1 MTAKMEPTTS
11 PLPFAERAF
20 PNPFGPLVGQ
30 PLDDHQVDI
39 AEINSEAFEA
49 CQRLVQDVAS
59 GGFSAALTVFGDVGT
74 GKTHL
79 VGRVRRWLQPQHEKL
94 FVFVRMETS
103 PAGIWRHLR
112 RSMALSLLRTNADGV
127 RALDRLFETRKSD
140 LEQFADRDL
149 SIVLEHLLE
158 GRQIRDSAAWLRGE
172 GLPDEVLNSLGLSTP
187 GPDDD
192 PEVNSRH
199 FVIAI
204 CELIRPGVVV
214 FCMDQIEAVMS
225 SPVDREGPHS
235 VGKIVSCLVEET
247 HNASVIFCLQ
257 SSFIILMEQVLD
269 GAAQSKMLGRR
280 AAIHPLAWEQAQR
293 LIHARL
299 DTVPELAAE
308 RAAHGGSWPLIESQ
322 IRNVFLDNAA
332 PARKIIARC
341 KDLFDLWRSGHAT
354 EVEPLDTA
362 LQNMLDERL
371 EQKDPA
377 ETEAILRNGM
387 PLFARAA
394 GLTCSVP
401 GNRSPLDFSV
411 DGGRIA
417 VAICNEA
424 NGRSLANHVRKIS
437 DAWKPA
443 GNQTLLLLRDA
454 RLAIPRGAKATQQ
467 RIAGLQSQG
476 GRLVTISE
484 EAVEALAALR
494 RLLSD
499 AESGDLA
506 QHGEPVS
513 AGAVERW
520 IAGHLPAALDPLFSD
535 FGGTRPDPVAPADRI
550 TPALAALLA
559 ERKMVTLEDAARSL
573 EVPPG
578 EVEECARR
586 DPRQFG
592 ILGGSA
598 PALFQPATGADV
610 RSR

>member
-1 MTAKMEPTTS
+1 MEPTTS

-39 AEINSEAFEA
+39 AEINSEAFAA
-49 CQRLVQDVAS
+49 CQRLVQDVTA
-59 GGFSAALTVFGDVGT
+59 GGFSAALTVFGDAGT

-79 VGRVRRWLQPQHEKL
+79 VGRVRRWLQLQAEKL

-103 PAGIWRHLR
+103 PAGIWRHVR

-127 RALDRLFETRKSD
+127 RALDRLLEHRKSD

-158 GRQIRDSAAWLRGE
+158 GRQVRDSAAWLRGE
-172 GLPDEVLNSLGLSTP
+172 GLPDEVLNSLGLSIP
-187 GPDDD
+187 GTEDD
-192 PEVNSRH
+192 PEVTSRH
-199 FVIAI
+199 VVTAI

-214 FCMDQIEAVMS
+214 FCLDQIEAVMS
-225 SPVDREGPHS
+225 SPGDREGPHA
-235 VGKIVSCLVEET
+235 VGKVVSYLIDET
-247 HNASVIFCLQ
+247 HNASAICCEQ
-257 SSFIILMEQVLD
+257 SSLMILIEQILE
-269 GAAQSKMLGRR
+269 GAAKDRVLGRR
-280 AAIHPLAWEQAQR
+280 AAIRPLAWDEAQR

-299 DTVPELAAE
+299 DTVPELAGE
-308 RAAHGGSWPLIESQ
+308 RVAHGGCWPLVESQ
-322 IRNVFLDNAA
+322 IRVVFKDNAA
-332 PARKIIARC
+332 PARRIIARC

-362 LQNMLDERL
+362 LQNMLDERM
-371 EQKDPA
+371 ETKDPA

-387 PLFARAA
+387 PLLARAA

-401 GNRSPLDFSV
+401 GNRSPLDFAI
-411 DGGRIA
+411 DGRRVA

-424 NGRSLANHVRKIS
+424 NSRSLTNRLKKVSAS
-437 DAWKPA
+437 WKPA
-443 GNQTLLLLRDA
+443 ESESLLLLRDA
-454 RLAIPRGAKATQQ
+454 RLPIARTAKVSNE
-467 RIAGLQSQG
+467 RIAALQAQG
-476 GRLVTISE
+476 GRLVTVSE

-513 AGAVERW
+513 PVAVEQW
-520 IAGHLPAALDPLFSD
+520 IAGHLPAALDPLFSEL
-535 FGGTRPDPVAPADRI
+535 GGTRPDPIA
-550 TPALAALLA
+550 PALAALLA